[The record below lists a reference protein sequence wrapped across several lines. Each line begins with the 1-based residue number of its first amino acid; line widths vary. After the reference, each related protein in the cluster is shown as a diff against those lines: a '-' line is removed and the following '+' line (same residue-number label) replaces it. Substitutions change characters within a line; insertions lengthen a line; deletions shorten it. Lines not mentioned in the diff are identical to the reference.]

1 MPILEKIVI
10 SDFRN
15 IQLQE
20 LEFSPN
26 VNCISGNNGE
36 GKTNL
41 LDAIYYLSMT
51 KSAFSASDRF
61 NFRYGTEEFSI
72 AGTYRMENGLAS
84 RFSIKMGSKG
94 DKKIRRDDKAYGK
107 VSDHVGILPIVM
119 VSPADVSLVSESGD
133 ERRRFVN
140 AVLSQ
145 MDREYMTAMQQY
157 NRLLLQRNRMLKEQV
172 VDRALMEVI
181 DLRMAAL
188 AGPLYESRK
197 RFVNELKPIVSDF
210 YKTVSGGSEI
220 VDIEY
225 ESDLDKASLDQLLAA
240 SFEKDRMLRYT
251 SAGLQR
257 DDFLFM
263 MNGHPIRRYG
273 SQGQQKSFL
282 VSLKFAQYEIMK
294 KNYGFAPT
302 LLLDDVFDKLDM
314 GRISNL
320 LKMVSG
326 SDFGQIFI
334 TDSNKVRMAGIVDG
348 LTRDRNIH
356 KIVAMAYDGRNN
368 RLRRH
373 EAVGMDELATQFIK
387 EMKLSSGLYRLRVR
401 EAWDAVTGAGR
412 YTLEVSL
419 NKGVMICSISSS
431 VVRNQLYFQ
440 REALTR
446 QLNEYLKEHASGL
459 VPDENNIVKD
469 LILR

>member
-51 KSAFSASDRF
+51 KSAFASSDKF
-61 NFRYGTEEFSI
+61 NFRHGTEEFSI
-72 AGTYRMENGLAS
+72 AGTYKMENGLSS
-84 RFSIKMGSKG
+84 RFALRMSSKG
-94 DKKIRRDDKAYGK
+94 EKKVRRDDKPYGK
-107 VSDHVGILPIVM
+107 VSEHVGVIPIVM
-119 VSPADVSLVSESGD
+119 VSPADISLVSESGE

-140 AVLSQ
+140 SVLSQ
-145 MDREYMTAMQQY
+145 MDKEYLSALQHY
-157 NRLLLQRNRMLKEQV
+157 NRLLLQRNKILKDQGY
-172 VDRALMEVI
+172 DQSLLEVI
-181 DLRMAAL
+181 DMRMSAL
-188 AGPLYESRK
+188 ADPIFHARK
-197 RFVNELKPIVSDF
+197 RFVEDLKPIVAQY
-210 YKTVSGGSEI
+210 YKAVSGGSEM

-225 ESDLDKASLDQLLAA
+225 ESELFKAPLDQILA
-240 SFEKDRMLRYT
+240 SSYERDRIMKHTT
-251 SAGLQR
+251 SGIHR
-257 DDFLFM
+257 DDFAFR

-294 KNYGFAPT
+294 QKYGFAPM

-320 LKMVSG
+320 LQMVSG
-326 SDFGQIFI
+326 NDFGQIFI

-348 LTRDRNIH
+348 LTQDR
-356 KIVAMAYDGRNN
+356 AYYDTLSGTFT
-368 RLRRH
+368 RL
-373 EAVGMDELATQFIK
+373 
-387 EMKLSSGLYRLRVR
+387 
-401 EAWDAVTGAGR
+401 
-412 YTLEVSL
+412 
-419 NKGVMICSISSS
+419 
-431 VVRNQLYFQ
+431 
-440 REALTR
+440 
-446 QLNEYLKEHASGL
+446 
-459 VPDENNIVKD
+459 
-469 LILR
+469 

>member
-1 MPILEKIVI
+1 MRTAHKQAANLEKNVQTPNKFGYLCLDIIKNMPVLEKIVI

-51 KSAFSASDRF
+51 KSAFVASDKF
-61 NFRYGTEEFSI
+61 NFRHGTEEFSI
-72 AGTYRMENGLAS
+72 AGNYRMENGLSS
-84 RFSIKMGSKG
+84 RFALKMTSKG
-94 DKKIRRDDKAYGK
+94 EKKVRRDDKPYPK
-107 VSDHVGILPIVM
+107 VSSHVGVLPIVM
-119 VSPADVSLVSESGD
+119 VSPSDISMVSDSGE

-145 MDREYMTAMQQY
+145 MDREYMSAMQQY
-157 NRLLLQRNRMLKEQV
+157 NRLLMQRNRMLKEMD
-172 VDRALMEVI
+172 VDRSLLEVI
-181 DLRMAAL
+181 DMKMSAL
-188 AGPLYESRK
+188 AEPVYQARM
-197 RFVNELKPIVSDF
+197 RFVEELNPIVAEY
-210 YKTVSGGSEI
+210 YKAVSGGSEQ

-225 ESDLDKASLDQLLAA
+225 ESELSKAGLDQLLSA
-240 SFEKDRMLRYT
+240 SFDKDRMLKYT
-251 SAGLQR
+251 SSGIQR
-257 DDFLFM
+257 DDFAFR

-294 KNYGFAPT
+294 RNYGFAPI

-320 LKMVSG
+320 LQMVASN
-326 SDFGQIFI
+326 DFGQIFI

-348 LTRDRNIH
+348 LTQDR
-356 KIVAMAYDGRNN
+356 AYF
-368 RLRRH
+368 
-373 EAVGMDELATQFIK
+373 ET
-387 EMKLSSGLYRLRVR
+387 S
-401 EAWDAVTGAGR
+401 AG
-412 YTLEVSL
+412 T
-419 NKGVMICSISSS
+419 
-431 VVRNQLYFQ
+431 F
-440 REALTR
+440 TR
-446 QLNEYLKEHASGL
+446 
-459 VPDENNIVKD
+459 I
-469 LILR
+469 